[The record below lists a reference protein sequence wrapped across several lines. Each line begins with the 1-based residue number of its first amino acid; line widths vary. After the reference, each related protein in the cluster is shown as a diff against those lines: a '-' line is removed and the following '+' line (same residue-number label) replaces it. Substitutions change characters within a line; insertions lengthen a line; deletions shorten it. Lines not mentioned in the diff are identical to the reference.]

1 MFFINNMKRLIK
13 IFLSL
18 AAICLV
24 ISGISA
30 KSLFA
35 VSVHKTARIQSSDTI
50 NANAL
55 LKINRFRLDIIPP
68 SSGVQFY
75 RDGIVFL
82 SNSRLEGKML
92 ESHTSF
98 GTGEAYFA
106 ALKDTVVGNHTIFS
120 NSGSWDVPADAMTF
134 SSDYSV
140 MYYTKLPSS
149 REKEKI
155 YQAKYQISKNGKH
168 DWVSDSKP
176 LGFCTDKSVYSN
188 PALSADGEKMIFVSD
203 RKESIGGLDLFISY
217 KEGSGWSAPI
227 NLGNL
232 INTSGNEMYP
242 FLDQENN
249 LYFSS
254 DGIKGFGGYDIFLCR
269 YNGRGWD
276 KPINLTQRINTPG
289 DDIAFTLSRLDGR
302 SAFYTTRIKTGN
314 RTPQLYMVSFRD
326 QYAINKMTN
335 LSNAFKY
342 LAQAGFT
349 PEEPAVQEEAK
360 KAEPEKAAKEPVA
373 EVVKPVKEPVAETA
387 KPQQQTEIK
396 PEPVKPPVEEP
407 AVAGDTIIYR
417 VQFASTGKP
426 KGSYEITAG
435 GKKYKTFEYLFNGA
449 YRSCAGDFTVPGQAT
464 NLQNQMKREG
474 FPDAFVVAFRNN
486 ERLTGSLQSI
496 IKSQEQ
502 PGQKALP
509 VTAQVQKPAEIQQE
523 TVKPPVE
530 EEALPVDAVI
540 YRIQFTSNA
549 KPKGSYEITSGG
561 KTYRTF
567 EYLYNGAY
575 RSCAGAFT
583 SRSSA
588 TALQNSLKREG
599 FPDAFV
605 VAFKNNERITD
616 PSLLK

>member
-1 MFFINNMKRLIK
+1 MFSINDMKRLIK
-13 IFLSL
+13 VFLSS
-18 AAICLV
+18 AVICLI
-24 ISGISA
+24 ISGVTT

-35 VSVHKTARIQSSDTI
+35 GSGYKSAWVQASDTI

-55 LKINRFRLDIIPP
+55 LKVDRFRLDIIPP

-82 SNSRLEGKML
+82 SSSRLEAKML

-98 GTGEAYFA
+98 GTGEAYYA
-106 ALKDTVVGNHTIFS
+106 PLKDTIVGNHAIFS
-120 NSGSWDVPADAMTF
+120 NSGSWIVPTDAMTF
-134 SSDYSV
+134 ISDYSV
-140 MYYTKLPSS
+140 MYYTRLPSS

-155 YQAKYQISKNGKH
+155 YQAKYQIYKNGKH

-176 LGFCTDKSVYSN
+176 LSFCNDKSVYSN

-217 KEGSGWSAPI
+217 KEGSDWSAPI

-249 LYFSS
+249 LFFSS
-254 DGIKGFGGYDIFLCR
+254 DGIKGFGGYDIYLCR

-276 KPINLTQRINTPG
+276 KPVNLTQRINTPG
-289 DDIAFTLSRLDGR
+289 DDIAFTLSRLDGK
-302 SAFYTTRIKTGN
+302 SAFFTTRVKTGN
-314 RTPQLYMVSFRD
+314 RTPELFMVSFRD
-326 QYAINKMTN
+326 QYAINKLTN

-349 PEEPAVQEEAK
+349 PEEPAVQEEVK
-360 KAEPEKAAKEPVA
+360 KVEPEKTEKEPVA
-373 EVVKPVKEPVAETA
+373 EPVQ
-387 KPQQQTEIK
+387 PQNQPEIK
-396 PEPVKPPVEEP
+396 QEPAKPPVEETP
-407 AVAGDTIIYR
+407 IVSDVIIYR
-417 VQFASTGKP
+417 VQFASSGKP

-435 GKKYKTFEYLFNGA
+435 GKKYKTFEYLFSGA
-449 YRSCAGDFTVPGQAT
+449 YRSCAGDFTVLGLAT

-474 FPDAFVVAFRNN
+474 YPDAFVVAFKNN
-486 ERLTGSLQSI
+486 ERLTGSVQTI
-496 IKSQEQ
+496 AKSQEL
-502 PGQKALP
+502 PGQKP
-509 VTAQVQKPAEIQQE
+509 SSVTAQAQKPAEIKQE
-523 TVKPPVE
+523 PVKPPVE
-530 EEALPVDAVI
+530 EETLPSDAVI
-540 YRIQFTSNA
+540 YRVQFTANA
-549 KPKGSYEITSGG
+549 KPKGSYEITAGG

-583 SRSSA
+583 TKA
-588 TALQNSLKREG
+588 PAIALQNSLKREG

-605 VAFKNNERITD
+605 VAFKNNERLTD
-616 PSLLK
+616 HSLLK